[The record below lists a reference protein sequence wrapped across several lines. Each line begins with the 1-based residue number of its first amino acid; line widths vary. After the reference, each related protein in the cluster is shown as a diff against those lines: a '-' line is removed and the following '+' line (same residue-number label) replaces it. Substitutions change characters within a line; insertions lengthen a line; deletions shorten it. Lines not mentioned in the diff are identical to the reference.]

1 MQGLF
6 RKEIEPRAT
15 GHKPWI
21 AFINQRRTSSDVSFF
36 FMYRCYITPKL
47 RRQLLPWFRPRS
59 GEINGGQ
66 VFHPHMTKLTVDG
79 YGGRDRGPVIMP
91 GFRLHIE
98 TGPAVDGRARNSQ
111 LARV

>member
-36 FMYRCYITPKL
+36 FMYRCYITPTL
-47 RRQLLPWFRPRS
+47 HIQVLPWFRPRS
-59 GEINGGQ
+59 
-66 VFHPHMTKLTVDG
+66 
-79 YGGRDRGPVIMP
+79 
-91 GFRLHIE
+91 E
-98 TGPAVDGRARNSQ
+98 TSMAGKCFVRI
-111 LARV
+111 